1 MLRTEFVDR
10 SRLSLTRRFVLS
22 TFLLLLYLTK
32 SVTVTSSSGEDCLFF
47 TGCPATGVVLIFD
60 GGFVA
65 VKPAPDAFEELNP
78 APARG
83 CPLVGPF
90 IGAND
95 PMPLWAADDFPLA
108 GPSQDLN

>member
-1 MLRTEFVDR
+1 
-10 SRLSLTRRFVLS
+10 
-22 TFLLLLYLTK
+22 
-32 SVTVTSSSGEDCLFF
+32 
-47 TGCPATGVVLIFD
+47 VLILD
-60 GGFVA
+60 GGFVE
-65 VKPAPDAFEELNP
+65 VKPVPDAFEELNP

-108 GPSQDLN
+108 GPSQDLKSRLSIPECESI